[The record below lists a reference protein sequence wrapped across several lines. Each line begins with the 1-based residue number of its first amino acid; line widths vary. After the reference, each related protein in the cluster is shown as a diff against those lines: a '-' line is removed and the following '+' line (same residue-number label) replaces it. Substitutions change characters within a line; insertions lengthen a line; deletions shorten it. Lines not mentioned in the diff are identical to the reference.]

1 MLHAELCNQLSTVKL
16 CGFIAAR
23 SHQMEILCL
32 AHYLKN
38 AALNPLNGQNDA
50 TKNHLNLASLS
61 QRSNNRNA
69 E

>member
-1 MLHAELCNQLSTVKL
+1 MLHAALCNQLFTVKL
-16 CGFIAAR
+16 CGFIAAQP
-23 SHQMEILCL
+23 HQTEILCL

-38 AALNPLNGQNDA
+38 AALYPLNSQNSA
-50 TKNHLNLASLS
+50 IKNHLNLASLS